1 MSTNRILFICKKRS
15 TYGVSYGL
23 LNSCRFLCNAL
34 EQMGNDAEIALVND
48 NNDIDREVTKYRP
61 THVFIEALW
70 VVPSKFE
77 VLIPLHPKVEW
88 YVRLHSNTPFISSEG
103 VAIEWIAKYNA
114 LSKKYPQFR
123 IACNADKM
131 KNDIEL
137 SLGIKSVYAPNIYM
151 PSSGAIA
158 TSPCDETKSHVSIGG
173 FGAIRP
179 LKNQLI
185 QAMAAIA
192 FANKIGK
199 KLTYHINATRSESYG
214 EPNGSATLKNI
225 EELFKDAGQILKPHE
240 WLDWPDFIDLVSSM
254 DLGLQVSMSETFD
267 IVAADFVHVNVPI
280 VGSKEI
286 EWLSD
291 SYQADCTDIKDI
303 ISHLEYAWEGR
314 RKNRQRANY
323 DGLVKWNI
331 HAWKQWESLLC
342 HSDFAAPSGKVT
354 VRSF

>member
-1 MSTNRILFICKKRS
+1 MNNNRILFVCKKRS

-34 EQMGNDAEIALVND
+34 EQMGNDAKIAEVND
-48 NNDIDREVTKYRP
+48 NNDIDREVTKYKP

-77 VLIPLHPKVEW
+77 VLIPLHPKIKW
-88 YVRLHSNTPFISSEG
+88 FVRLHSNTPFISSEG
-103 VAIEWIAKYNA
+103 IAIDWLTQYFA
-114 LSKKYPQFR
+114 LSAKYPQFKV
-123 IACNADKM
+123 ACNADKL
-131 KNDIEL
+131 KNDLEL
-137 SLGIKSVYAPNIYM
+137 SLGAKTVYAPNVYM
-151 PSSGAIA
+151 PSEGSIA
-158 TSPCDETKSHVSIGG
+158 TSPCDETSKHINIGC

-199 KLTYHINATRSESYG
+199 KLTYHINATRIESFG
-214 EPNGSATLKNI
+214 EPNGAATLHNI
-225 EELFKDAGQILKPHE
+225 TKLFEASGHKLQCHE
-240 WLDWPDFIDLVSSM
+240 WLNWPEFIELVSTM

-286 EWLSD
+286 EWLSE

-303 ISHLEYAWEGR
+303 LSHLEYAWEGR
-314 RKNRQRANY
+314 RKNRQHANY

-331 HAWKQWESLLC
+331 HAWRQWKELLG
-342 HSDFAAPSGKVT
+342 HPKETPPSGKST
-354 VRSF
+354 VRTF

>member
-1 MSTNRILFICKKRS
+1 M
-15 TYGVSYGL
+15 
-23 LNSCRFLCNAL
+23 
-34 EQMGNDAEIALVND
+34 
-48 NNDIDREVTKYRP
+48 
-61 THVFIEALW
+61 
-70 VVPSKFE
+70 
-77 VLIPLHPKVEW
+77 
-88 YVRLHSNTPFISSEG
+88 
-103 VAIEWIAKYNA
+103 
-114 LSKKYPQFR
+114 
-123 IACNADKM
+123 
-131 KNDIEL
+131 
-137 SLGIKSVYAPNIYM
+137 
-151 PSSGAIA
+151 
-158 TSPCDETKSHVSIGG
+158 ETKVPGIISIAS

-199 KLTYHINATRSESYG
+199 QLTYHINASRLESYG
-214 EPNGSATLKNI
+214 EPNGDATLCNI
-225 EELFKDAGQILKPHE
+225 TELFDASPHKLQCHD
-240 WLDWPDFIDLVSSM
+240 WLDWHEFIELVSTM

-286 EWLSD
+286 EWLSE

-314 RKNRQRANY
+314 KKNHQRANY

-331 HAWKQWESLLC
+331 HAWKQWESLLR
-342 HSDFAAPSGKVT
+342 HSDFDAPSGKVT